1 MCSELNERL
10 KRQAEYIKQLEATA
24 SAASHPPPGSSSCS
38 FPAVSNNSFPVVGSS
53 IPAVGSCSVS
63 VNAAF
68 DEELSQ
74 LLDRRRQLIKL
85 FSSEQTLLSTLTLR
99 SVWKLLGRG
108 FGIRINTN
116 FCLVQICVSYP
127 YPSIVMYGNIL

>member
-24 SAASHPPPGSSSCS
+24 SAASHPQPGSSSSS
-38 FPAVSNNSFPVVGSS
+38 FPAVSNSFPAVSNSVPSGGNGS
-53 IPAVGSCSVS
+53 AS

-74 LLDRRRQLIKL
+74 LLDRRRHLIKL

-99 SVWKLLGRG
+99 SVGRVWRPDKKTNLPCPDLCVLSVSVNSEVWK
-108 FGIRINTN
+108 
-116 FCLVQICVSYP
+116 Y
-127 YPSIVMYGNIL
+127 ILM

>member
-1 MCSELNERL
+1 MNQSILCSELNERL

-24 SAASHPPPGSSSCS
+24 SAASNPQPGSSS
-38 FPAVSNNSFPVVGSS
+38 FPAVSNNSVPSVGSS
-53 IPAVGSCSVS
+53 IPSVGNGSAS

-99 SVWKLLGRG
+99 SV
-108 FGIRINTN
+108 
-116 FCLVQICVSYP
+116 
-127 YPSIVMYGNIL
+127 

>member
-1 MCSELNERL
+1 MNQSISCSELNERL

-24 SAASHPPPGSSSCS
+24 VSNPLPGSSSSS
-38 FPAVSNNSFPVVGSS
+38 FPAVGNSV
-53 IPAVGSCSVS
+53 PAVGSCSAS
-63 VNAAF
+63 VHAAF

-99 SVWKLLGRG
+99 SVLKLLGK
-108 FGIRINTN
+108 
-116 FCLVQICVSYP
+116 VWHP
-127 YPSIVMYGNIL
+127 D

>member
-1 MCSELNERL
+1 MNQSILCSELNERL
-10 KRQAEYIKQLEATA
+10 KRQAEYIKKLEATA
-24 SAASHPPPGSSSCS
+24 SAASHPPPGSSGSS
-38 FPAVSNNSFPVVGSS
+38 FPAVSINSVPAVASS
-53 IPAVGSCSVS
+53 IPAVGSSIPSVGNGSVS

-99 SVWKLLGRG
+99 SVIKIVGRV
-108 FGIRINTN
+108 RH
-116 FCLVQICVSYP
+116 QD
-127 YPSIVMYGNIL
+127 

>member
-1 MCSELNERL
+1 LNERL
-10 KRQAEYIKQLEATA
+10 KRQADYIKQLEATA
-24 SAASHPPPGSSSCS
+24 SAASIPPPGSSSNS
-38 FPAVSNNSFPVVGSS
+38 VPAVSNSVPAVGSS
-53 IPAVGSCSVS
+53 IPSVGSGSAS

-99 SVWKLLGRG
+99 SV
-108 FGIRINTN
+108 
-116 FCLVQICVSYP
+116 
-127 YPSIVMYGNIL
+127 

>member
-1 MCSELNERL
+1 VNQSISCSELNERL

-24 SAASHPPPGSSSCS
+24 SAASNSPPGSSSSS
-38 FPAVSNNSFPVVGSS
+38 FPAVSNSVPAVSSS
-53 IPAVGSCSVS
+53 IPSVGNGSAS

-99 SVWKLLGRG
+99 SVRTLLGRG
-108 FGIRINTN
+108 WHPDYRLEHKLLPG
-116 FCLVQICVSYP
+116 LV
-127 YPSIVMYGNIL
+127 LHFFF

>member
-1 MCSELNERL
+1 LNERL
-10 KRQAEYIKQLEATA
+10 KRQADYIKQLEATA

-38 FPAVSNNSFPVVGSS
+38 FPAVSNSFQAVGSS
-53 IPAVGSCSVS
+53 IPSVGSCSASVS
-63 VNAAF
+63 AAF

-99 SVWKLLGRG
+99 SV
-108 FGIRINTN
+108 
-116 FCLVQICVSYP
+116 
-127 YPSIVMYGNIL
+127 

>member
-1 MCSELNERL
+1 LCSELNERL

-24 SAASHPPPGSSSCS
+24 SAASHPPPGSSNSS
-38 FPAVSNNSFPVVGSS
+38 FPAVSSNSV
-53 IPAVGSCSVS
+53 PAVGSSFPTVGSSFPAVGSSVPSVGNGSAS

-99 SVWKLLGRG
+99 SVRKLLGRG
-108 FGIRINTN
+108 WH
-116 FCLVQICVSYP
+116 P
-127 YPSIVMYGNIL
+127 D